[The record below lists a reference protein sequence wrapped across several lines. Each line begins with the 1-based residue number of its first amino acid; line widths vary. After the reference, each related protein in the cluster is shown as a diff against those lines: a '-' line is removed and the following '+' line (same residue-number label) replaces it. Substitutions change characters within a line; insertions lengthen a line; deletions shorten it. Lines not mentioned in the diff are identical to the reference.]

1 MDHNSHQA
9 VSEVTNGT
17 SDLLA
22 IDGLLKTYPPATLAI
37 DDLLNP

>member
-1 MDHNSHQA
+1 MDHNSHKP
-9 VSEVTNGT
+9 VIDGTNGT